1 MIAGA
6 IALLRRPPS
15 LPLDANLLAVAPFEV
30 LDPSLEL
37 WREGMGDVLSR
48 YLDGAGPLRTVS
60 QTVVHRRWTGRPDRA
75 SAEALARR
83 TGAGLVV
90 FGQAVPKGG
99 DSVLLRAT
107 VLRMAEGGAH
117 EEIEVAGETGRLGAL
132 ADSLGHGILDALGR
146 TQPIGATRLA
156 SLGAGSLPALKAF
169 LRGEQL
175 YRQGSWDSALV
186 HYDRALALDS
196 GFALPNRR
204 MAAIQWFNPTTKHS
218 YKSWEEYARRAE
230 LLNRGLSPRDSLLIA
245 GLAAYVR
252 IQEEDNTTF
261 FADFRNAG
269 AAFEAAVKRY
279 PTDPEAWYFLG
290 EFRFHN
296 QSPWEESLAA
306 FDQAIALDSLFATSY
321 EHTVELAVRL
331 RQPDLARRYAN
342 ARLALNSDDARAAIF
357 RLDSALLDPRGA
369 GAPEVAHL
377 LDTTTAWGPLFGAM
391 FDLAEWPD
399 STEVAIRIARSSP
412 RLAATTP
419 GHRTS
424 CGTPCSRGGCWR
436 ACWPVVV
443 TCARR
448 PGSPP
453 ARRCWPPPRPRLLV
467 GRTPSSISHC
477 SAWCPRRWR
486 TPPSVAS

>member
-1 MIAGA
+1 MSHLVVTPVPTPRAERRYRALGLAALVLAMVAGA
-6 IALLRRPPS
+6 IALLRRQPS

-107 VLRMAEGGAH
+107 VLRMAEGGAQ

-186 HYDRALALDS
+186 QYERALALDS

-204 MAAIQWFNPTTKHS
+204 MAAILWFDPPTNHS
-218 YKSWEEYARRAE
+218 YKRWEEYARRAE
-230 LLNRGLSPRDSLLIA
+230 LLNRGLSARDSLLIA
-245 GLAAYVR
+245 GLAAMSG
-252 IQEEDNTTF
+252 EPGGTDNTTF

-269 AAFEAAVKRY
+269 AAFEAAVNRY

-342 ARLALNSDDARAAIF
+342 ARLALNSDDARAAYSG
-357 RLDSALLDPRGA
+357 L
-369 GAPEVAHL
+369 
-377 LDTTTAWGPLFGAM
+377 T
-391 FDLAEWPD
+391 
-399 STEVAIRIARSSP
+399 
-412 RLAATTP
+412 
-419 GHRTS
+419 
-424 CGTPCSRGGCWR
+424 
-436 ACWPVVV
+436 
-443 TCARR
+443 
-448 PGSPP
+448 
-453 ARRCWPPPRPRLLV
+453 RRCWIPEELEHPRWPTSSIPPPPGGRCLARCLILPNGPTRPR
-467 GRTPSSISHC
+467 
-477 SAWCPRRWR
+477 
-486 TPPSVAS
+486 